1 MTKLLT
7 RHEVVGDGV
16 VYSVDLNMKFVTLR
30 MMFVVVLVF
39 LRLLFVAHRSLLLTS
54 RYNDTIQPNYL
65 TIVMPR
71 WTIVRMKSI
80 KAMTI
85 RLTTEQAEAL
95 ETVASVEDRPIS
107 EVIRAAI
114 DEHIDGRKKDPAFQD
129 SLKDRL
135 ARARRLL
142 RE

>member
-1 MTKLLT
+1 MHTCPVKP
-7 RHEVVGDGV
+7 
-16 VYSVDLNMKFVTLR
+16 F
-30 MMFVVVLVF
+30 
-39 LRLLFVAHRSLLLTS
+39 
-54 RYNDTIQPNYL
+54 
-65 TIVMPR
+65 
-71 WTIVRMKSI
+71 

-95 ETVASVEDRPIS
+95 ETVANVEERPVS

-114 DEHIDGRKKDPAFQD
+114 EQHIDGRKRDPAFQD
-129 SLKDRL
+129 SLKGRL